1 MLKVL
6 SIALALTVFVIPSFA
21 NDLPTGGNSFLAVSP
36 TVLAAHARV
45 TDTDKSLVQ
54 SYILSQIATNN
65 MTVDQ
70 FNGLTAD
77 QQRVVLVPG
86 KAFNLTREVKRTIVP
101 QRQAVPTSIIK
112 QIIVNKPLSF
122 DIIEQYGIDLP
133 ASITAELPELPS
145 GYQRILIGTHLVV
158 LDGNSVVLDS
168 AAISL

>member
-1 MLKVL
+1 MFKALFVL
-6 SIALALTVFVIPSFA
+6 AAFTVLALPSFA
-21 NDLPTGGNSFLAVSP
+21 NDLPAAGNSFLAVSP
-36 TVLAAHARV
+36 SVLATHARV
-45 TDTDKSLVQ
+45 TDTDKALVHN
-54 SYILSQIATNN
+54 YIMSQIATNN
-65 MTVDQ
+65 MTVEQ

-101 QRQAVPTSIIK
+101 QRQAVPSSVIK
-112 QIIVNKPLSF
+112 QIVVNKPLSF

-145 GYQRILIGTHLVV
+145 GYQRMLIGTHLVV

-168 AAISL
+168 AAIAL